1 MGGKKLQ
8 QQQFRRKVFGHAHN
22 NNNAHTTK
30 VKNYS
35 NNILKAQDEFL
46 DIPSTHTHN
55 INKSKEHNLS
65 LGMNVYTH
73 FQ

>member
-46 DIPSTHTHN
+46 DIPSTHTHT
-55 INKSKEHNLS
+55 I
-65 LGMNVYTH
+65 
-73 FQ
+73 

>member
-30 VKNYS
+30 VKQLHQQYIKGS
-35 NNILKAQDEFL
+35 R
-46 DIPSTHTHN
+46 
-55 INKSKEHNLS
+55 
-65 LGMNVYTH
+65 
-73 FQ
+73 